1 MTKYYK
7 YFLIIFIGLF
17 FISCDNKKSFIY
29 KFTNNQWDI
38 QKDTIQFTYNVD
50 KTEAKYDVS
59 LFLRNN
65 LDYSY
70 RNIYMFVEILHL
82 NNIVRTDTIQYAI
95 TDKYGRWYGRGMG
108 DTRDNY
114 FLFESNMSFAKAGA
128 YTFNITHG
136 MRTNPLL
143 GCNRIGLK
151 ISEND

>member
-7 YFLIIFIGLF
+7 YFLIIFIGFF

-29 KFTNNQWDI
+29 KFTNDQWDI

-50 KTEAKYDVS
+50 NTDTKYDVS

-82 NNIVRTDTIQYAI
+82 NNIVITDTIQYAI

-108 DTRDNY
+108 DTKDNY
-114 FLFESNMSFAKAGA
+114 FLFERNMNFPQTGA

>member
-1 MTKYYK
+1 MTKFYT
-7 YFLIIFIGLF
+7 YFLIIFIGFF

-29 KFTNNQWDI
+29 KFTNDQWDF
-38 QKDTIQFTYNVD
+38 QKDTIQFTYDVD
-50 KTEAKYDVS
+50 KIGAKYDVS

-65 LDYSY
+65 LNYSY

-82 NNIVRTDTIQYAI
+82 NNIILTDTIQYAI
-95 TDKYGRWYGRGMG
+95 TDKYGRWYGKGIG

-114 FLFESNMSFAKAGA
+114 FLFESNMSFPQTGT
-128 YTFNITHG
+128 YTFNIRHG